1 MARLLQPFT
10 VIAGGLAMLL
20 VGIAGGIALLL
31 VLALCDEDGSGN
43 PSYLLRGGL
52 AGTWSLD
59 RRNAEGGAVPDGFE
73 RFEVRMRAAPGGTQM
88 DGLLTDARGREH
100 PFDID
105 RGARGLNLLFSCS
118 STGCGWQDRIS
129 VSPEAFEDPADDQ
142 LLVAFEQDE
151 GGCVWPH
158 TFERIAP

>member
-1 MARLLQPFT
+1 MVRLLHPLAA
-10 VIAGGLAMLL
+10 IAGGLALA
-20 VGIAGGIALLL
+20 VAP
-31 VLALCDEDGSGN
+31 VLALAMWDEDGSHD

-73 RFEVRMRAAPGGTQM
+73 RFDVRMRAAPGGAQM

-105 RGARGLNLLFSCS
+105 RGARGLNLLFSSS

-129 VSPEAFEDPADDQ
+129 VYPETFEDPADDQ
-142 LLVAFEQDE
+142 LHVAFEQDE

-158 TFERIAP
+158 SFERIAP